1 MGCCLLFSR
10 EEGAAASTSFRH
22 LSPFPLGAAAALVL
36 LCRPIT
42 WEANN
47 TPLTWQGQLSGQ
59 DVTTVL
65 DPSNGGRRLQVFQP
79 AIYTCFVQQEF
90 MARFNPRPDL
100 DTLEILQREEAG
112 QQPEAEQARK
122 GKADTVFKGLKL
134 VLLVGTLLGLLGVL
148 LKLFRPSR
156 SKRSNRTLLVK

>member
-1 MGCCLLFSR
+1 MGYRLLFSR

-22 LSPFPLGAAAALVL
+22 LSPFSLGAAAGLVL
-36 LCRPIT
+36 LCRPIV

-59 DVTTVL
+59 DVTTIL
-65 DPSNGGRRLQVFQP
+65 DPSNGGRQLQVFQP

-90 MARFNPRPDL
+90 IARFNPRPAL
-100 DTLEILQREEAG
+100 DVLEILQREETG
-112 QQPEAEQARK
+112 QQPEAGQARQ
-122 GKADTVFKGLKL
+122 GKADTVSKGLKL
-134 VLLVGTLLGLLGVL
+134 MLLVGTILGLFGVL

-156 SKRSNRTLLVK
+156 SKRSTRTLLVK